1 MTLPFTIG
9 GARTVIPGVYDRF
22 RVDDSLLS
30 PANTGHS
37 VLLIGESTEGIPGSE
52 LDLAFNFFTN
62 YQDVLDFYKKGPIVD
77 AARQLFSA
85 QPSAAFNGQIDRLY
99 VYKTNATTRASR
111 GLSGAYGT
119 VVSARYGIGGNSIK
133 SQILDVKSQILPSI
147 SFHLVPAGS
156 ASTVKL
162 LVNGKAPVNVTL
174 GALSLSLSDETG
186 TAAEFVKK
194 LAGNASVS
202 ATGGARKTLL
212 ASNSAVG
219 ATCTTSGNGSLT
231 VSLSGGTWS
240 TTSIKAGDLAVI
252 PAGSKLAATSG
263 SNVGCYLVTAVSNS
277 VVTLT
282 RVSGVGSAVSPLE
295 AVQSQAHGVGDLDS
309 SIAVYGKV
317 TLTQTE
323 SPVSGASAALEVMA
337 AGAAVAGA
345 GLFLQDD
352 KLAAA
357 ISATAAATA
366 SVSVQANGSGRITVS
381 IDSGSWADIPKA
393 GDVAWISESSPAA
406 GATKKNAGIWL
417 VESAS
422 YNTMR
427 LVSCAGSNGET
438 VAATALNGN
447 TSAVQ
452 TAAGVVT
459 TTLAARRITSAIER
473 QVKVQASRAGS
484 TTDKFP
490 DSVVGGRVAIEISY
504 YNPSA
509 ASCSVTIDSTRKM
522 TISAVGG
529 DPIPTVSLSRFES
542 LSDLVEYLNTFPG
555 VLARVADTR
564 MKSDSPSVLDAVS
577 NVQILSASSTPA
589 YTGRIK
595 RDYADFKRLLDD
607 NFGLIA
613 FAESASSS
621 KCGLPDA
628 EASVAFMTG
637 GAVGSTSNANI
648 QSALDAGLKVDTRV
662 VVPCFSRDAYKDI
675 ADVLTDDGSSYSID
689 SVHAALLEHVSTAS
703 STLFGRERYGAA
715 SFHGSFKDSKE
726 AAAAVANERIQMTFQ
741 MCRAT
746 SSSDGKLQWFQPWMV
761 ACAITAGRAQAEAG
775 TPMLRKSFGLTAVK
789 HIGDK
794 SVSDDTLALD
804 FDAEDR
810 GQLTEAI
817 ESGLLVCKSAR
828 GAGVRLE
835 SPDLTT
841 RSRDGDPKGWVYERA
856 SVLFA
861 CDEVR
866 QSLRLSLE
874 NLIGSSTAEVAPS
887 DVRRVADSVL
897 RSYQTRG
904 VIVKFAINKIDSLGN
919 GYNAQVDLYPPE
931 ALEFI
936 GIDVLAK
943 RNA

>member
-9 GARTVIPGVYDRF
+9 GARTVIPGVYDSF

-62 YQDVLDFYKKGPIVD
+62 YQDVLDFYKSGPIVD

-85 QPSAAFNGQIDRLY
+85 QPSAVFNGQIDRLY

-119 VVSARYGIGGNSIK
+119 VVAARYGTGGNSIK
-133 SQILDVKSQILPSI
+133 SQILDSQSQVLPSL

-162 LVNGKAPVNVTL
+162 LVNGNAPVNVAL
-174 GALSLSLSDETG
+174 GALSVDDETG
-186 TAAEFVKK
+186 TAAEFVQK

-202 ATGGARKTLL
+202 ATGGARKDLL
-212 ASNSAVG
+212 ASGSAVQ
-219 ATCTTSGNGSLT
+219 AACTTSGNGSLT

-240 TTSIKAGDLAVI
+240 TASVKAGDLAVI
-252 PAGSKLAATSG
+252 PAGSKLAAASG

-295 AVQSQAHGVGDLDS
+295 AVQSQAHTDGELDS

-337 AGAAVAGA
+337 AGAAVSGA

-352 KLAAA
+352 KLSAAV
-357 ISATAAATA
+357 SATAAATA

-381 IDSGSWADIPKA
+381 IDTGSWAATPKA
-393 GDVAWISESSPAA
+393 GDIAWISESSPAA

-422 YNTMR
+422 YNTMK
-427 LVSCAGSNGET
+427 LVSCVGSNGEA
-438 VAATALNGN
+438 VAASALNGN
-447 TSAVQ
+447 TTAVQ
-452 TAAGVVT
+452 TATGVVT
-459 TTLAARRITSAIER
+459 TTVAARRTTAASER
-473 QVKVQASRAGS
+473 QVKVEASRAS
-484 TTDKFP
+484 TGEKFP
-490 DSVVGGRVAIEISY
+490 TTAVGGRVALEINY
-504 YNPSA
+504 HNPSA
-509 ASCSVTIDSTRKM
+509 ASCSLTIDSTRKM

-529 DPIPTVSLSRFES
+529 DPIPTVNLNRFET
-542 LSDLVEYLNTFPG
+542 LSDLVEFLNTISG
-555 VLARVADTR
+555 VSARVADTR

-577 NVQILSASSTPA
+577 GVKILAASATPA

-595 RDYADFKRLLDD
+595 RDYADFKRLVDD

-628 EASVAFMTG
+628 EASVSFMTG

-648 QSALDAGLKVDTRV
+648 QSALDAGLKVDVRV
-662 VVPCFSRDAYKDI
+662 VTPCFSRDAYKDI
-675 ADVLTDDGSSYSID
+675 EDGLTEDGSSYSID
-689 SVHAALLEHVSTAS
+689 SVHAALLAHVSTAS

-715 SFHGSFKDSKE
+715 SFHGSFKDAKE

-746 SSSDGKLQWFQPWMV
+746 SSDGTLKWFQPWMV

-775 TPMLRKSFGLTAVK
+775 TPMLRKSFGLTSVK

-794 SVSDDTLALD
+794 SVYDDTLALD

-817 ESGLLVCKSAR
+817 EAGLLVCKSAR
-828 GAGVRLE
+828 GAGIRLE

-856 SVLFA
+856 SVMFA

-866 QSLRLSLE
+866 QSLRQSLE
-874 NLIGSSTAEVAPS
+874 NLIGASTADVAPS

-897 RSYQTRG
+897 RSFQTRG
-904 VIVKFAINKIDSLGN
+904 VIVRFAINKIDNLGN
-919 GYNAQVDLYPPE
+919 GYNMQVDLYPPE